1 MDGGRA
7 SFTAVCGERRVKVH
21 LNVLGRHNVLNALA
35 ALAAA
40 EEAGI
45 PMEEAAEGLEEFRG
59 FKHRQQVF
67 ERDGI
72 TVVDDT
78 YNASPVSM
86 KASLEVLE
94 HMGASRRIAVLADMK
109 ELGDETRA
117 FHRDVGV
124 WMKDHPVDLLFTL
137 GELAK
142 EIACGARENGGAG
155 RIEEFMD
162 KGSLADRLRE
172 VLVPGDCV
180 LFKGSNSMGMSEL
193 AEQFYDA
200 AG

>member
-1 MDGGRA
+1 
-7 SFTAVCGERRVKVH
+7 
-21 LNVLGRHNVLNALA
+21 
-35 ALAAA
+35 
-40 EEAGI
+40 
-45 PMEEAAEGLEEFRG
+45 
-59 FKHRQQVF
+59 
-67 ERDGI
+67 
-72 TVVDDT
+72 
-78 YNASPVSM
+78 M

-124 WMKDHPVDLLFTL
+124 WMKDHPVDFLFTL

-142 EIACGARENGGAG
+142 EIACGARESGGAG